1 MTPDR
6 RRRRTRVAW
15 LTLSVALLLVA
26 TAVLIDAPVAGWVAH
41 VKHPVLDGV
50 VGLLNPIGSGVTLLV
65 MCVGISTA
73 CRWWPQS
80 RLREAAWLGALGF
93 ACAGLVEFT
102 LKHLVGRA
110 RPDAADH
117 GLVIWGPTFAPDVD
131 SFPSG
136 HATSVFVVA
145 AVFAAFYPR
154 VSWLLYTLAAAIAL
168 GRVYLERHYVSDIL
182 AGALIGV
189 VAAWAL
195 LNHPRVRGRRTDVG
209 TLSDQAREG
218 R

>member
-1 MTPDR
+1 MTLDR

-15 LTLSVALLLVA
+15 LTLAVALLLVA
-26 TAVLIDAPVAGWVAH
+26 TAVLIDARVAGWVAH
-41 VKHPVLDGV
+41 LKHPVPDGLV
-50 VGLLNPIGSGVTLLV
+50 RLLNPIGSGVTLLV
-65 MCVGISTA
+65 MCVGISA
-73 CRWWPQS
+73 VCCWWPRS

-117 GLVIWGPTFAPDVD
+117 GLVISGPTFAPDLD

-136 HATSVFVVA
+136 HATSVFAVA

-154 VSWLLYTLAAAIAL
+154 VSWLLYALAAAIAF
-168 GRVYLERHYVSDIL
+168 GRVYLERHYVSDVL
-182 AGALIGV
+182 AGALIGLAV
-189 VAAWAL
+189 AWAL
-195 LNHPRVRGRRTDVG
+195 LDHPRVRRRRTVVS
-209 TLSDQAREG
+209 TLSD
-218 R
+218 

>member
-1 MTPDR
+1 MTLDR
-6 RRRRTRVAW
+6 RRRGTRVAW

-26 TAVLIDAPVAGWVAH
+26 TAVLIDARVAGWVAH
-41 VKHPVLDGV
+41 FKHPVLDSL

-65 MCVGISTA
+65 MCVGISA
-73 CRWWPQS
+73 VCRWWPQS

-93 ACAGLVEFT
+93 ACAGLAEFT

-136 HATSVFVVA
+136 HATSVFAVA

-154 VSWLLYTLAAAIAL
+154 VSRLLYALAAAIAL

-182 AGALIGV
+182 AGALIGLV
-189 VAAWAL
+189 VAWAL
-195 LNHPRVRGRRTDVG
+195 LDHPRVRRRRTGLTTPSGEV
-209 TLSDQAREG
+209 
-218 R
+218 